1 MHGVAGDEL
10 IADLNAPAGG
20 SDFYF
25 VSAEDPETAVHRIL
39 ELTGLVKKHSGLR
52 GRFLPFGRSRPA
64 ICWRCS

>member
-25 VSAEDPETAVHRIL
+25 VPADAPR
-39 ELTGLVKKHSGLR
+39 R
-52 GRFLPFGRSRPA
+52 PFNAS
-64 ICWRCS
+64 WSW